1 MNLLYGQIVETFP
14 EEGMFVGKIR
24 VGGALKKVSL
34 DLLVEPQIGDQI
46 LICDGVAISKVED
59 QRTTE
64 SNYVSGNS
72 GQAH

>member
-14 EEGMFVGKIR
+14 EDGMLAGKIR

-34 DLLVEPQIGDQI
+34 DLLIEPRIGDRV

-64 SNYVSGNS
+64 LHYVSGNP
-72 GQAH
+72 G

>member
-14 EEGMFVGKIR
+14 EDGMLAGKIR

-34 DLLVEPQIGDQI
+34 DLLVEPRIGDRV
-46 LICDGVAISKVED
+46 LICDGVAISKVEG

-64 SNYVSGNS
+64 INYVSRNS
-72 GQAH
+72 G

>member
-34 DLLVEPQIGDQI
+34 DLLVEPQIGDRI
-46 LICDGVAISKVED
+46 LICDGVAISKVEG

-72 GQAH
+72 G